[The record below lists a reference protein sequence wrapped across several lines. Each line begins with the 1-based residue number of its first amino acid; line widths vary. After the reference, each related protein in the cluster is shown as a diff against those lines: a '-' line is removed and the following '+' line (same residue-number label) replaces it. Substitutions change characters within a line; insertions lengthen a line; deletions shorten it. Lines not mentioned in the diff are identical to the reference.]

1 MGLFGLWVIGATAWR
16 LVIGGVPNPIVM
28 SGVGL
33 LALVFNVFCA
43 VLLYR
48 FRGGDANMR
57 SVWLCS
63 RNDALS
69 NIAVVVAA
77 SGVFVSGTAWPD
89 LMVAAVMSSLA
100 LYASFLVLRHGFAEW
115 RATSLE
121 GGRAID

>member
-1 MGLFGLWVIGATAWR
+1 MGLFGLWVIGATGWR
-16 LVIGGVPNPIVM
+16 LAVGGVPDPVVM
-28 SGVGL
+28 SGIGM
-33 LALVFNVFCA
+33 LALGVNVFCA

-63 RNDALS
+63 RNDAIG

-89 LMVAAVMSSLA
+89 LMVAAVMASLA
-100 LYASFLVLRHGFAEW
+100 LYASFLVLRHGHAEW
-115 RATSLE
+115 RATALE
-121 GGRAID
+121 GGRPTN